1 MRAIINATG
10 YRAEMEPIVSYR
22 PTPLLHVVDKPILFH
37 IIEFLVQEGVTE
49 FHFILSHF
57 PQMIEDKVGDGT
69 RWGINITYHLAKD
82 PLYPFTAIRPFIED
96 WGNEIVLL
104 GTGDCLPQ
112 LGTNIL
118 EKNFTDTTPILW
130 IDSARQW
137 LNWAIIPANQITGVP
152 SDTRE
157 ENFITRLKTNSRFI
171 KTHKYL
177 STRTFADLKQT
188 NLKLISHPS
197 SDLLFPATVRMVEPL
212 IWISR
217 GASIHPTAKII
228 PPVFIGENSQIKEAS
243 QIGPDAV
250 IENDCIIDNQSLIED
265 ALICQ
270 HSYVGEA
277 LEISNSIVDRSLLIN
292 LSLGAN
298 ITVHDEFIISEM
310 THISIKKTVYYT
322 FEKIC
327 AFLSLIVLSP
337 IYLIMMLTH
346 RVTKESVL
354 KLPASQDQED
364 WISCDLNQFTP
375 KKNNSENVFQK
386 KFKSLPKLLN
396 ILKGDLH
403 FIGVD
408 PKPISEVE
416 KLPTDWRKLF
426 LQSKNGLISLSY
438 LDNGEN
444 PTPDDQYASEAYY
457 TVHGTILYDLKLL
470 FRWIF
475 KK

>member
-1 MRAIINATG
+1 
-10 YRAEMEPIVSYR
+10 MEPLVSYR

-49 FHFILSHF
+49 FHLILSHY
-57 PQMIEDKVGDGT
+57 PQMIEERVGDGT
-69 RWGINITYHLAKD
+69 RWGVKITYHLAKD
-82 PLYPFTAIRPFIED
+82 PLYPFAAIRPFAED
-96 WGNEIVLL
+96 WGNETVLL
-104 GTGDCLPQ
+104 GCGDCLPH
-112 LGTNIL
+112 LGQNFL
-118 EKNFTDTTPILW
+118 EKKSLEGPIIW
-130 IDSARQW
+130 IDSSRNW
-137 LNWAIIPANQITGVP
+137 LGWSMMPSELLAKVP

-157 ENFITRLKTNSRFI
+157 DNFVSRIKTNNHNI

-177 STRTFADLKQT
+177 STKSFIDLKQT

-217 GASIHPTAKII
+217 GASIHPTARII
-228 PPVFIGENSQIKEAS
+228 PPVFIGENCQIKECA

-250 IENDCIIDNQSLIED
+250 IENDCIIDNQSLIEE

-277 LEISNSIVDRSLLIN
+277 LEISNCIVDRSLLIN

-298 ITVHDEFIISEM
+298 ITVHDEFIISEL
-310 THISIKKTVYYT
+310 THLSIKKHIYYF
-322 FEKIC
+322 FEKVF
-327 AFLSLIVLSP
+327 AFIFFVLFSP
-337 IYLIMMLTH
+337 FYLIMTLTH
-346 RVTKESVL
+346 RVNKESVL
-354 KLPASQDQED
+354 HLPASQDRED
-364 WISCDLNQFTP
+364 WKTCEIQQFVP
-375 KKNNSENVFQK
+375 REIKKENWFHK
-386 KFKSLPKLLN
+386 KFKWLPNFFN
-396 ILKGDLH
+396 IMKGELH

-416 KLPTDWRKLF
+416 NLPPDWRKLF

-438 LDNGEN
+438 LDNGPN
-444 PTPDDQYASEAYY
+444 PNPDDQYASEAFYA
-457 TVHGTILYDLKLL
+457 VHGSILYDLKLL
-470 FRWIF
+470 FRWLF